1 VDATGRVVDVD
12 VPTTLPRF
20 TTDPAMVERA
30 IAIVVG
36 NALQFGPVKEPVRI
50 AGGALDHS
58 LELLVIDRG
67 PGMTE
72 ERRDAILD
80 PSVRSGR
87 ENRGVDLGLTVASSY
102 VRMLG
107 GDFRFEDTPGGGL
120 TVVME
125 FPLPTL

>member
-1 VDATGRVVDVD
+1 VDTKGRTVDVD
-12 VPTTLPRF
+12 VPGTLPRF
-20 TTDPAMVERA
+20 TTDPSMVQRA
-30 IAIVVG
+30 IAIVFG

-50 AGGALDHS
+50 AAGALDHS

-67 PGMTE
+67 PGMSE

-80 PSVRSGR
+80 PTQRSKR
-87 ENRGVDLGLTVASSY
+87 ESRGVDLGLTVASNY

-125 FPLPTL
+125 FPLRGE